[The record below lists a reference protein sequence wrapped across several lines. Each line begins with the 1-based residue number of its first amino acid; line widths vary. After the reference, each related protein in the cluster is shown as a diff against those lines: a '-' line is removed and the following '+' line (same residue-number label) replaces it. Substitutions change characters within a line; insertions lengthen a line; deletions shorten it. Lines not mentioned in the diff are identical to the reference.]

1 MVSAKALESFYN
13 PKSLIQTVIL
23 QSQKQP
29 VTPTEREFDEIVYNN
44 QGQLIKR
51 AEATYKVEVVKSKIN

>member
-1 MVSAKALESFYN
+1 VASGKALESFYN
-13 PKSLIQTVIL
+13 PKTLIQTVIL

-29 VTPTEREFDEIVYNN
+29 ATPAEREFDEIVYNN

-51 AEATYKVEVVKSKIN
+51 AEAIYKVEVVKSKIN